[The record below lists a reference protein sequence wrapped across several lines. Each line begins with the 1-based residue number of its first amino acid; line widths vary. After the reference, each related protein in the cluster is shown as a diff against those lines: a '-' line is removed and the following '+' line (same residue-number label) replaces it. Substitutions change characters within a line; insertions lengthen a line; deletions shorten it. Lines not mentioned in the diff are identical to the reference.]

1 MSLLQVMWTS
11 EQITY
16 NITMKFS
23 VSFLFGVLDP
33 LVNGTNRTLSLPM
46 SNLNLNPNP
55 LDTGLIHD
63 NLPVPISCV

>member
-23 VSFLFGVLDP
+23 VSFLDP
-33 LVNGTNRTLSLPM
+33 LVNATNRTLSLPM
-46 SNLNLNPNP
+46 SNLNPNS

>member
-1 MSLLQVMWTS
+1 MSLLQVMWTL

-16 NITMKFS
+16 NITMTFS
-23 VSFLFGVLDP
+23 VSFLDP

-46 SNLNLNPNP
+46 SNLNPNS

>member
-1 MSLLQVMWTS
+1 MSLLQAMWTL

-16 NITMKFS
+16 NITMTFS
-23 VSFLFGVLDP
+23 VSFLDP
-33 LVNGTNRTLSLPM
+33 LVNGTNRTQSLPM
-46 SNLNLNPNP
+46 SNLNPNS

>member
-46 SNLNLNPNP
+46 SNLNPNS

>member
-1 MSLLQVMWTS
+1 MSLLQVMWTL

-16 NITMKFS
+16 NITMTFS
-23 VSFLFGVLDP
+23 VSFLDP

-46 SNLNLNPNP
+46 SNINPNS

>member
-1 MSLLQVMWTS
+1 MSLLQVMWTL

-16 NITMKFS
+16 NITMTFS
-23 VSFLFGVLDP
+23 VSFLDP
-33 LVNGTNRTLSLPM
+33 LVNGTNRTQSLPM
-46 SNLNLNPNP
+46 SNLNPNS

>member
-1 MSLLQVMWTS
+1 MSLLQVMWTL

-33 LVNGTNRTLSLPM
+33 LVNGT
-46 SNLNLNPNP
+46 
-55 LDTGLIHD
+55 
-63 NLPVPISCV
+63 

>member
-1 MSLLQVMWTS
+1 MSLLQVMWTL

-16 NITMKFS
+16 NITMTFS
-23 VSFLFGVLDP
+23 VSFLDP

>member
-1 MSLLQVMWTS
+1 MSLLQVMWTL

-16 NITMKFS
+16 NITMTFS
-23 VSFLFGVLDP
+23 VSFLDP
-33 LVNGTNRTLSLPM
+33 LVNATNRTLSLPM
-46 SNLNLNPNP
+46 SNLNPNS